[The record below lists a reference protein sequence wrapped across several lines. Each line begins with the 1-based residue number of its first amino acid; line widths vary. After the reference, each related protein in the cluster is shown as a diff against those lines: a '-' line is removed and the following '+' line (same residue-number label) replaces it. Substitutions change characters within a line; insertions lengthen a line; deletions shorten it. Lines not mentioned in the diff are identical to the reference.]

1 MTDLEMILIAISTIL
16 SSLLAVSLYFN
27 FKHGVLIISL
37 TESIEEVLD
46 ILDERYNSIS
56 QVLEIPLFYDSP
68 QVRKVVE
75 DIKVCRDSLL
85 KSAHAL
91 IEVQQENYHDD

>member
-1 MTDLEMILIAISTIL
+1 MTNLEMVLIAVSTIL
-16 SSLLAVSLYFN
+16 SSLLVVSVYFN
-27 FKHGVLIISL
+27 IKHGLLIISL

-46 ILDERYNSIS
+46 VLDERYSSIS

-75 DIKVCRDSLL
+75 DIKICRDSLL
-85 KSAHAL
+85 KSANAL
-91 IEVQQENYHDD
+91 IEIQQENYGDD